1 MMMNHG
7 IHRIHGMLLLTL
19 AALVTSLVAFASDP
33 GITVSVRQ
41 RYPWNGLVDINFTI
55 TGDAGTKYDT
65 SFTAKDMVGNTN
77 IAMKTIRKADGT
89 SAAAKE
95 QLLPGSYNWVWDPA
109 VDLPKDFKC
118 DRVTVTGTTIASYPT
133 TGLKAYWPF
142 DGNGKDMSGNGNN
155 LSGSS
160 VSYSVDRFGSSGKS
174 AYFNGGTSL
183 TLNKA
188 IGVNKTMTFA
198 FWAKPQ
204 KSDYYENDIKD
215 GYGFGYGNF
224 GYAFDDFPMIIIPSY
239 KKSQGEIGIAL
250 GMGRL
255 EIFQASSSSAS
266 LCCYYTRR
274 GVYGDG
280 WHHYAITISNSGAPT
295 VYIDGS
301 KVSGTTKAFY
311 DSSLFIATSLNFG
324 GRATNSYYNYSSPG
338 NQAYKGFID
347 DFMIYNRVLS
357 ETEIRSLHDGWVQ
370 PQVTYEAEVHTY
382 PTSGLKAYWPFDGN
396 GKDISGNGNNL
407 SGSSVSYS
415 VDRFGSSGKSAY
427 FNGGTSLTLNKAI
440 GVNKTMTFAFW
451 AKPQKSDYY
460 ENDIKDGYGF
470 GYGNFGY
477 AFDDFPMIIIPSYKK
492 SQGEIGIALG
502 MGRLEIFQ
510 ASSSSASLCCYY
522 TRRGVYGD
530 GWHHYAITISNSGAP
545 TVYIDGSKVSGT
557 TKAFYDSSLF
567 IATSLNFGGRATNS
581 YYNYSSPGNQ
591 AYKGFIDDFMIYN
604 RVLSETEINNLLK
617 FKAE

>member
-1 MMMNHG
+1 MKS
-7 IHRIHGMLLLTL
+7 LLC
-19 AALVTSLVAFASDP
+19 AALCFSSLLIATAA
-33 GITVSVRQ
+33 TVSDVTARQ

-55 TGDAGTKYDT
+55 SGDAGKKYAT

-89 SAAAKE
+89 AAAATE
-95 QLLPGSYNWVWDPA
+95 QLLPGTYNWVWDAA

-133 TGLKAYWPF
+133 T
-142 DGNGKDMSGNGNN
+142 
-155 LSGSS
+155 
-160 VSYSVDRFGSSGKS
+160 
-174 AYFNGGTSL
+174 
-183 TLNKA
+183 
-188 IGVNKTMTFA
+188 
-198 FWAKPQ
+198 
-204 KSDYYENDIKD
+204 
-215 GYGFGYGNF
+215 
-224 GYAFDDFPMIIIPSY
+224 
-239 KKSQGEIGIAL
+239 
-250 GMGRL
+250 
-255 EIFQASSSSAS
+255 
-266 LCCYYTRR
+266 
-274 GVYGDG
+274 
-280 WHHYAITISNSGAPT
+280 
-295 VYIDGS
+295 
-301 KVSGTTKAFY
+301 
-311 DSSLFIATSLNFG
+311 
-324 GRATNSYYNYSSPG
+324 
-338 NQAYKGFID
+338 
-347 DFMIYNRVLS
+347 
-357 ETEIRSLHDGWVQ
+357 
-370 PQVTYEAEVHTY
+370 
-382 PTSGLKAYWPFDGN
+382 GLKAYWPFDGN